1 MPKLPERITGP
12 VPAKA
17 RPRVS
22 EMQDS
27 FRFGKF
33 IKLGRVAL
41 WNFLTKTV
49 VSGSDPTLE
58 LLKTYNPEDF
68 ANLVAP

>member
-1 MPKLPERITGP
+1 MAQS
-12 VPAKA
+12 AKT

-33 IKLGRVAL
+33 INLGRVAL
-41 WNFLTKTV
+41 WNFLTKSTV
-49 VSGSDPTLE
+49 AGSDPTLQ

-68 ANLVAP
+68 AELVQQ